1 MAFGKSLP
9 GRAAVDLPI
18 RNKSLTEVV
27 VQGSGQV
34 LPPRPKIN
42 LQLQGQVPG
51 QVPGRAPGRAPRPG
65 QVRPA
70 APAGPPRRPPAN
82 KVINSTMMLLSAGIC
97 SFAVEHGSYEA
108 YWLCMIITGLGSW
121 HNRRM

>member
-1 MAFGKSLP
+1 LAFGKSLP
-9 GRAAVDLPI
+9 GKAAVDLPI

-51 QVPGRAPGRAPRPG
+51 QAPRPG

-70 APAGPPRRPPAN
+70 ATAGPPRRPPAN